1 MVKEP
6 WPPMKDSHR
15 SESKRVDV
23 GKEALLKEMEELKM
37 QNDRLRYQNEQSQF
51 KLEQL
56 SRQRSFD
63 TDQLRSH

>member
-1 MVKEP
+1 
-6 WPPMKDSHR
+6 MKDSHR

-56 SRQRSFD
+56 GRQRSFD